1 MEELIGKELGQYRI
15 EEKIGQGAMASVF
28 KAYQPSLERY
38 VAIKV
43 LPPYFAAKNPVFS
56 KRFKREAK
64 SVARLHHPNILPVYD
79 YGIDRDYSYI
89 VMRYVEGAQTL
100 AHLMYQSSNDAQKF
114 DVVLQVARALAQAH
128 ENGVIHRDVT
138 PSNVLMDK
146 GWALLSDFG
155 LAKFSEPATRLTG
168 VGKGIGT
175 PAYMSPEQA
184 RGGAIDHRTDIYA
197 LGVIL
202 YEILT
207 KAIPHDADT
216 SLSIL
221 LKRTTEPPPSPRTIN
236 PDISKRMEQ
245 VVMRAMA
252 SKPDHRFETAD
263 QFAEALKAAMVEP
276 YVRKSSAG
284 GPGKRTNPLGEE
296 AGSTRKI
303 QSALLVEQVQQVAA
317 RLSIWTT
324 GAVSAGLVVLAVW
337 GTSAFG
343 SFASQST
350 PTQTIALAASGVTS
364 TSTATPVP
372 TSSPTSTATPTETPP
387 PSSTPIPT
395 DTPILSTPTP
405 FLLVVTATATS
416 TPIPTIQ
423 PTAVPISSTNTP
435 TTVPTITPT
444 PTAGL
449 PSGTFTLINPTSLN
463 EPTYGPTHFEWEW
476 NGPVPANY
484 GFEIRVWRENE
495 PPAGAH
501 DAVLDN
507 QQGRVQKIGENRYQL
522 NIDISQAAGVRGRTS
537 SYLWTVVLVQIDPS
551 YADLGLQAE
560 PSVLRFEAG
569 GGSSGGGD
577 GSSSGGG
584 GGGGGGIN

>member
-89 VMRYVEGAQTL
+89 VMRYVAGAQTL
-100 AHLMYQSSNDAQKF
+100 AHLMYQSSNDDQKF
-114 DVVLQVARALAQAH
+114 DVLLQVARALAQAH

-138 PSNVLMDK
+138 PSNVLLDK

-155 LAKFSEPATRLTG
+155 LAKFSESATRLTG

-184 RGGAIDHRTDIYA
+184 RGGAVDHRTDIYA

-207 KAIPHDADT
+207 KTIPHDADT

-221 LKRTTEPPPSPRTIN
+221 LKRTTEPPPAIRTVN
-236 PDISKRMEQ
+236 PAISKRMEQ

-263 QFAEALKAAMVEP
+263 QFAEALKSAMVEP
-276 YVRKSSAG
+276 YIHKSSAEG
-284 GPGKRTNPLGEE
+284 SNKKTNPLGEE
-296 AGSTRKI
+296 TGSAGKI
-303 QSALLVEQVQQVAA
+303 RSASLVEYVQKVTA
-317 RLSIWTT
+317 RSPFWMT
-324 GAVSAGLVVLAVW
+324 GALSAGLIALAVW

-350 PTQTIALAASGVTS
+350 PTSTTALAVA
-364 TSTATPVP
+364 A
-372 TSSPTSTATPTETPP
+372 SSPTSTATRVPTFTPTSTATPTTPP
-387 PSSTPIPT
+387 SPSSTPAPT
-395 DTPILSTPTP
+395 NTPISSSPTP
-405 FLLVVTATATS
+405 FFLVVTATATT
-416 TPIPTIQ
+416 TPTPTTP
-423 PTAVPISSTNTP
+423 PTALPVSSTNTP
-435 TTVPTITPT
+435 TATPPLTPT
-444 PTAGL
+444 TTTGL
-449 PSGTFTLINPTSLN
+449 SDGTFTLI
-463 EPTYGPTHFEWEW
+463 
-476 NGPVPANY
+476 
-484 GFEIRVWRENE
+484 
-495 PPAGAH
+495 
-501 DAVLDN
+501 
-507 QQGRVQKIGENRYQL
+507 
-522 NIDISQAAGVRGRTS
+522 
-537 SYLWTVVLVQIDPS
+537 
-551 YADLGLQAE
+551 
-560 PSVLRFEAG
+560 
-569 GGSSGGGD
+569 
-577 GSSSGGG
+577 
-584 GGGGGGIN
+584 

>member
-100 AHLMYQSSNDAQKF
+100 AHLMYQSSNDEQKF
-114 DVVLQVARALAQAH
+114 DVLLQVARALAQAH

-155 LAKFSEPATRLTG
+155 LAKFTESATRLTG

-207 KAIPHDADT
+207 KTIPHDADT

-221 LKRTTEPPPSPRTIN
+221 LKRTTEPPPAPRTAN
-236 PDISKRMEQ
+236 PAISKRMEQ

-252 SKPDHRFETAD
+252 SKPEHRFETAN
-263 QFAEALKAAMVEP
+263 QFAEALKTAMVEP
-276 YVRKSSAG
+276 YIRKSSAE
-284 GPGKRTNPLGEE
+284 GPGRKTNPLGEE
-296 AGSTRKI
+296 VNSTRKI
-303 QSALLVEQVQQVAA
+303 QPALLAEQLQQVAA
-317 RLSIWTT
+317 RPPFWMT
-324 GAVSAGLVVLAVW
+324 GVLSAGLIVLAVW
-337 GTSAFG
+337 GTSGFG
-343 SFASQST
+343 SFASQIT
-350 PTQTIALAASGVTS
+350 PTQTIALAA
-364 TSTATPVP
+364 AE
-372 TSSPTSTATPTETPP
+372 SSPTSTATRAPTFTSTPTVPPTKTPP
-387 PSSTPIPT
+387 PSSTPAPT
-395 DTPILSTPTP
+395 NTPILVTPTP

-416 TPIPTIQ
+416 TPTPTTQ
-423 PTAVPISSTNTP
+423 PTDQPTLSINTP
-435 TTVPTITPT
+435 TTVPTVTPT
-444 PTAGL
+444 PTVGL
-449 PSGTFTLINPTSLN
+449 PNGSFTLISPISLDN
-463 EPTYGPTHFEWEW
+463 PTYGPTNFEWDW

-495 PPAGAH
+495 SPAGAH

-537 SYLWTVVLVQIDPS
+537 TYLWTVVLVQIDPS

-577 GSSSGGG
+577 SGSSGGG
-584 GGGGGGIN
+584 GGGGGIK